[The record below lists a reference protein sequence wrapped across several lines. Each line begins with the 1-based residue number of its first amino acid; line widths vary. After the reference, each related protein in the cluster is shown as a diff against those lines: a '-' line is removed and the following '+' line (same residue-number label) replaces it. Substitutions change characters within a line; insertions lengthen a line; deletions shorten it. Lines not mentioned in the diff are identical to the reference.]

1 MTVLNIS
8 NRHARWL
15 WLHSQGLS
23 SAPTGHCDAATAGV
37 IINELGLLQQDPIR
51 VVARAHDHILWSRR
65 TQYRPSHL
73 ETLMHKH
80 RGVFEH
86 FSHDACLLPMQILPY
101 WQRQFAR
108 RAKQYEKPG
117 WREGVLNN
125 AEQAE
130 LIDKIVSDGP
140 LASKDFKH
148 HEFTKPAS
156 GAIWSKPAHKR
167 TLDYLWL
174 KGELAV
180 SHRKNFIK
188 YYDLAQRVYPAH
200 LLSEVIPDNEQIDW
214 LCSNALSRLGMAS
227 PGEIMRFWEACSLP
241 ETKQWCEANADQF
254 TQLKVESSTGELT
267 DALCFTKDKA
277 LINAPPEPTR
287 RLRILNPFDP
297 ALRDR
302 KRLERLFGFE
312 YRIEMYTPPDKRV
325 YGYYVYP
332 LLEFDQIIGRIEVKH
347 DRQSNELLVDNLWL
361 EPGVKLG
368 KGRWSALE
376 SELERLRKF
385 CSAACCIINGKIAR

>member
-1 MTVLNIS
+1 MTALNIS
-8 NRHARWL
+8 NQTARWL

-23 SAPTGHCDAATAGV
+23 AAPTGQCDAATAGS
-37 IINELGLLQQDPIR
+37 IITELGLLQQDPIR

-65 TQYRPSHL
+65 TQYRPNHL
-73 ETLMHKH
+73 DTLMHKH

-86 FSHDACLLPMQILPY
+86 FSHDACLLPIQILPY
-101 WQRQFAR
+101 WQRQFGR
-108 RAKQYEKPG
+108 KAKQYEQPG
-117 WREGVLNN
+117 WREGLLNSSD
-125 AEQAE
+125 QRE
-130 LIDKIVSDGP
+130 LIDKIVNDGP

-148 HEFTKPAS
+148 HEFATPAS
-156 GAIWSKPAHKR
+156 GEIWSKPAHKR

-188 YYDLAQRVYPAH
+188 YYDIATRIYPAH
-200 LLSEVIPDNEQIDW
+200 FLSEVISDSEQIDW

-227 PGEIMRFWEACSLP
+227 PGEIMRFWEACSLA
-241 ETKQWCEANADQF
+241 ETKHWCDANADQ
-254 TQLKVESSTGELT
+254 LISLRVESSIGEYT
-267 DALCFTKDKA
+267 DALCFAKNET
-277 LINAPPEPTR
+277 LLYTPPEPTR

-302 KRLERLFGFE
+302 NRLERLFGFE
-312 YRIEMYTPPDKRV
+312 YRIEMYTPPDKRQ

-347 DRQSNELLVDNLWL
+347 DRQRNELLVDNLWL
-361 EPGVKLG
+361 EAGVKLG
-368 KGRWSALE
+368 KGRLRALE
-376 SELERLRKF
+376 SELERMRKF
-385 CSAACCIINGKIAR
+385 CGADCFLLNSKFVG